1 MYSIKAISSLT
12 GLGAETLRAWER
24 RYGTVVPQRDE
35 GGRRCYSQLDL
46 ERLMLLANL
55 SRQGHSIS
63 KLTGL
68 SISDLQKL
76 QQENK
81 KTKDNYQDFID
92 QIGTALSEYR
102 FNQCEQ
108 LLKRALM
115 AKEPLPYLR
124 DVLIPAL
131 IHVGDLWHE
140 QKITIAQEHM
150 FSACVKRI
158 LLGMVN
164 SLQSLSGNRPSMM
177 FATPSGEPHE
187 FGVLMCCLLAAEQDF
202 DCYYLGANV
211 PADDLLLAAKKLQVE
226 VLVLGLTKS
235 PSAPE
240 TLVELNKLTTNSAEN
255 NFVIWLG
262 GSALHQLNTEYP
274 DSLAKC
280 QQIVDIDDF
289 YANAKQWRYR
299 DADR

>member
-24 RYGTVVPQRDE
+24 RYGTVAPKRDE
-35 GGRRCYSQLDL
+35 GGRRYYSQLDL
-46 ERLMLLANL
+46 EHLMLLANL
-55 SRQGHSIS
+55 SRQGHSIG

-68 SISDLQKL
+68 SISELQKL
-76 QQENK
+76 QQVNK
-81 KTKDNYQDFID
+81 KTQENYQEFIE

-108 LLKRALM
+108 MLKRALM

-140 QKITIAQEHM
+140 QKISIAQEHM

-164 SLQSLSGNRPSMM
+164 SLQSLSGNRPAMM

-211 PADDLLLAAKKLQVE
+211 PADDLLLAAKKLQIE

-235 PSAPE
+235 PTDPE
-240 TLVELNKLTTNSAEN
+240 TLIELNKLAAASAN
-255 NFVIWLG
+255 NNAVIWLG
-262 GSALHQLNTEYP
+262 GSALNQLYSESP
-274 DSLAKC
+274 GSVEQCELIA
-280 QQIVDIDDF
+280 DIDDF
-289 YANAKQWRYR
+289 YAKAKQWRYKER
-299 DADR
+299 ER